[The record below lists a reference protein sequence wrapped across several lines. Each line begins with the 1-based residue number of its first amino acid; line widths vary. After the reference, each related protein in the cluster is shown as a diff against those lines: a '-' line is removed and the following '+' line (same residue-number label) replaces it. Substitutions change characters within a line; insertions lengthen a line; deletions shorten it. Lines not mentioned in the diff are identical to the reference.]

1 MEDVLVQVI
10 AHKEPILG
18 VDHVYLTCL
27 VKMVK
32 FGIMKLL
39 IVYALRVLNGMGI
52 SVYHVR
58 MERLGIHLKDVNVQL
73 VTSFQVHFVR
83 RLIKVDVC

>member
-1 MEDVLVQVI
+1 
-10 AHKEPILG
+10 
-18 VDHVYLTCL
+18 
-27 VKMVK
+27 
-32 FGIMKLL
+32 MKLL